1 MSAFALINEEKA
13 QSKAR
18 VVICWISLA
27 GFLVM
32 SWIKGMHGSDLMN
45 KGLATILAYLAF
57 STVWF
62 EIVKRYPDR
71 APWRRNISLVAD
83 LGIMTAW
90 FHLGGGE
97 VATYYPIFLWV
108 IIGNGIRFG
117 EEFLQRGIILGG
129 LGFGSVLYFNPY
141 WRGHMDV
148 GLGLLLGVVVLPVF
162 YQGALRRLRKM
173 NDLKVELAKSRL
185 AEKAKDRFLASMSHE
200 IRTPMNGVLGMAE
213 SLSRTDLDR
222 DQREQLQIIT
232 SSVES
237 LLRTIGDIL
246 DYAGM
251 TSEKLTLQTVDFD
264 LHRTLQDVVRLLET
278 SASQRNIDLRFTYP
292 QDAPLRF
299 LGDQAR
305 IRQVVFH
312 LLSNGIKFTEQG
324 SVQIDCR
331 VREQKQDFRVTISVS
346 DTGIGMPQGKLETLF
361 RGFEQGDNSTTRRYE
376 GMGLG
381 LGLVKQLTQLMGGE
395 IEVASTEGK
404 GSTFT
409 VSLPLKPAATSKAA
423 QPRTVTPRSGFN
435 LKALVVEDNKFNQAV
450 MSRLLG
456 MLKMDAHMVDNGAE
470 AVKAV
475 AGQDFDV
482 VFMDIRMPVMNGYEA
497 TLKIRAQETGSSRLP
512 IIAVTADATGQV
524 QERCREVGMDG
535 FLAKPL
541 TLDSLA
547 ATTEA
552 VLQKAARPAPA
563 LV

>member
-1 MSAFALINEEKA
+1 MSAFAIINEEKA

-27 GFLVM
+27 GFLLM
-32 SWIKGMHGSDLMN
+32 SWLKGMHGTALMS
-45 KGLATILAYLAF
+45 KGLATILAYLTF

-71 APWRRNISLVAD
+71 HPWRRNISLVAD

-108 IIGNGIRFG
+108 IIGNGIRYG
-117 EEFLQRGIILGG
+117 EVFLQRGIVLGG

-141 WRGHMDV
+141 WRTHMDV
-148 GLGLLLGVVVLPVF
+148 GLGLLLGVLVLPIF

-185 AEKAKDRFLASMSHE
+185 AEKAKDRFLALMSHE
-200 IRTPMNGVLGMAE
+200 IRTPMNGVLGMADA
-213 SLSRTDLDR
+213 LSRTDLDEEQQ
-222 DQREQLQIIT
+222 DQLRIIT

-251 TSEKLTLQTVDFD
+251 TSARLTLHKQDFN
-264 LHRTLQDVVRLLET
+264 LNRTLQDVVKLLET
-278 SASQRNIDLRFTYP
+278 SASQRDIQLRFTYAEG
-292 QDAPLRF
+292 APEQF

-305 IRQVVFH
+305 IRQIVFH

-324 SVQIDCR
+324 SVRLDCR
-331 VREQKQDFRVTISVS
+331 VREEKSGCKVVISVS
-346 DTGIGMPQGKLETLF
+346 DTGIGIPAGKMETLF
-361 RGFEQGDNSTTRRYE
+361 QGFQQGDDSVTRRYE

-381 LGLVKQLTQLMGGE
+381 LGLIKQLTELMEGE
-395 IEVASTEGK
+395 LEVESTEGK
-404 GSTFT
+404 GTTFT
-409 VSLPLKPAATSKAA
+409 VSLPLRPMAGRKTALQKSTASRA
-423 QPRTVTPRSGFN
+423 GLD

-456 MLKMDAHMVDNGAE
+456 MLQVKAHMADNGAE
-470 AVKAV
+470 AL
-475 AGQDFDV
+475 QILEEQEFDL

-497 TLKIRAQETGSSRLP
+497 ALKIRAGESGESHLP
-512 IIAVTADATGQV
+512 IIAVTADATPQV
-524 QERCREVGMDG
+524 EHRCREVGMDA

-541 TLDSLA
+541 TLDTLA

-552 VLQKAARPAPA
+552 VMQTTGWSEPAG
-563 LV
+563 V